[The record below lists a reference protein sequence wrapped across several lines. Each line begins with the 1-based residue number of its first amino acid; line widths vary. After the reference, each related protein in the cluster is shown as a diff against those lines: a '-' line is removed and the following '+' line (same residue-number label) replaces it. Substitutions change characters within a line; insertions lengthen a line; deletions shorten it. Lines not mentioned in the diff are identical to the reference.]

1 MKKYKYILLIFLL
14 LLSFQSVYAVENNY
28 PEIKTPFGTYSINE
42 SSTLTDYVSYAFMM
56 IIAMGAVI
64 LLVILIWS
72 GVNFIMSGG
81 DPGRISKAREMAING
96 FMGMIILLSV
106 FLILN
111 SINPGII
118 NTENPNLSECS
129 EGGILLTLNDGTN
142 ITKTCISQSSEKLNL
157 TGDIIGTEWFYEKN
171 DIKEVWAFTG
181 ENFTGTATSV
191 YMDINPLNYIIPE
204 KISGADIPSGTKS
217 IYILPRLQGFYFYDS
232 VNYGT
237 TKERTFF
244 VNQSVSNINETNR
257 ASFSK
262 KASSFTSIYTP
273 IQEGSATYFKQ
284 PKAVIFENANFSG
297 KCSLLN
303 SARSETLQYPTEFP
317 DNNQGVAYFG
327 NNKMS
332 SIIVYSVEGKSDINQ
347 GKVVLYNTLS
357 CAKES
362 VSTNQQLSMCEIDI
376 KEHKS
381 QILNMK
387 TKTSE
392 NFGSFPDGEG
402 CSNWDGDSY
411 VNSIYFPDGIGGVI
425 VIGSNGTCAY
435 FTPSSGKHCIGD
447 LRGSGVY
454 EGGSILAIRPE
465 KVIVI
470 PTN

>member
-1 MKKYKYILLIFLL
+1 L
-14 LLSFQSVYAVENNY
+14 
-28 PEIKTPFGTYSINE
+28 
-42 SSTLTDYVSYAFMM
+42 
-56 IIAMGAVI
+56 
-64 LLVILIWS
+64 
-72 GVNFIMSGG
+72 
-81 DPGRISKAREMAING
+81 
-96 FMGMIILLSV
+96 
-106 FLILN
+106 
-111 SINPGII
+111 
-118 NTENPNLSECS
+118 
-129 EGGILLTLNDGTN
+129 
-142 ITKTCISQSSEKLNL
+142 
-157 TGDIIGTEWFYEKN
+157 
-171 DIKEVWAFTG
+171 
-181 ENFTGTATSV
+181 
-191 YMDINPLNYIIPE
+191 
-204 KISGADIPSGTKS
+204 
-217 IYILPRLQGFYFYDS
+217 
-232 VNYGT
+232 
-237 TKERTFF
+237 
-244 VNQSVSNINETNR
+244 
-257 ASFSK
+257 
-262 KASSFTSIYTP
+262 
-273 IQEGSATYFKQ
+273 
-284 PKAVIFENANFSG
+284 
-297 KCSLLN
+297 
-303 SARSETLQYPTEFP
+303 
-317 DNNQGVAYFG
+317 G